1 MEFEQRG
8 SYISESP
15 ARANTMAEAQ
25 HRKTGKGLRAI
36 EEWEEIRED
45 KWI

>member
-1 MEFEQRG
+1 M
-8 SYISESP
+8 SESP
-15 ARANTMAEAQ
+15 TCANTMAEAQ
-25 HRKTGKGLRAI
+25 HRKTGKRLWVI